1 MKINKS
7 AWHYKLW
14 KKSFNGYNEYAPS
27 ETDLCRYCHRVFW
40 QVLGLAVLAALLVV
54 TIGGGLALLGIGL
67 YQGLWKH
74 TGTSLLVLGA
84 IAAAVGVVY
93 LYQRWLCGKPKPKQ
107 DDNLVGS
114 WMAARKENVCPL
126 IDFEDEE

>member
-14 KKSFNGYNEYAPS
+14 KKSFDGHTEYAPS

-40 QVLGLAVLAALLVV
+40 QVLGLAVLAALLIV
-54 TIGGGLALLGIGL
+54 TIGGGLFMLGL
-67 YQGLWKH
+67 AFYKGLWLN
-74 TGTSLLVLGA
+74 TGTSLLVLA
-84 IAAAVGVVY
+84 SIAAVIGVVY
-93 LYQRWLCGKPKPKQ
+93 LYTRWLKGSPKPKQ
-107 DDNLVGS
+107 DDSLVGN

-126 IDFEDEE
+126 VDFEDEE